1 MEGLFAR
8 TDTLSTAA
16 AFQLERTKVIQGNI
30 ANADTPGYK
39 PKTLHFSKHLDDA
52 MAMKRT
58 SPKHIDI
65 AAQTGSGL
73 KTVVQESPTGY
84 DRNSVNID
92 EEMAK
97 LAESAIMYKST
108 VESMKKELS
117 KLKLVISGR

>member
-1 MEGLFAR
+1 MDGIFAR
-8 TDTLSTAA
+8 TDSLSTAA

-39 PKTLHFSKHLDDA
+39 PKTIHFAKHLDDA
-52 MAMKRT
+52 MTMKRT
-58 SPKHIDI
+58 DSKHIGIDG
-65 AAQTGSGL
+65 QTGAGV
-73 KTVVQESPTGY
+73 KTVVQESPSGY

-92 EEMAK
+92 EEMSK